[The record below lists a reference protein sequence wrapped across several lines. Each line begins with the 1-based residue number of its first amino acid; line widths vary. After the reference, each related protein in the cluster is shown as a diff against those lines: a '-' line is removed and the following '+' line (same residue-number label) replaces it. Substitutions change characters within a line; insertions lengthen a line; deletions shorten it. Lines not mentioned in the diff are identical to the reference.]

1 MGFSLVAAAAVL
13 GFTLFMAVEIIT
25 SDLLPTIED
34 INDSYSGMKQRFGDQ
49 LQTDINITAVS
60 SSANGSN
67 YDYNVSVRNTGSIT
81 LVTKDFTILINGSE
95 YEFTCSYAYLFPEK
109 TAYFQ
114 IVNVTG
120 AGEKR
125 TKVIT
130 NNGIADY
137 YAFGG

>member
-1 MGFSLVAAAAVL
+1 MGFSLIAAAAVL

-34 INDSYSGMKQRFGDQ
+34 INNSYSDMKQRFEDH
-49 LQTDINITAVS
+49 LQTDINITTVT

-67 YDYNVSVRNTGSIT
+67 YDYNISVRNTGSVT

-95 YEFTCSYAYLFPEK
+95 YEFTCAHPYLYPEN
-109 TAYFQ
+109 TAHFQ

-120 AGEKR
+120 AGAKR
-125 TKVIT
+125 MKVIA
-130 NNGIADY
+130 NSGIADY
-137 YAFGG
+137 YAFAG

>member
-1 MGFSLVAAAAVL
+1 MGFSLIAAAAIL

-25 SDLLPTIED
+25 SDLLPTLEG
-34 INDSYSGMKQRFGDQ
+34 INDSYSEMKQRFEDH
-49 LQTDINITAVS
+49 LQTDINITTVT

-67 YDYNVSVRNTGSIT
+67 YDYNISVHNTGSTT

-95 YEFTCSYAYLFPEK
+95 YEFTCSHAYLNPEK

-114 IVNVTG
+114 IVNVSG
-120 AGEKR
+120 AGAKR
-125 TKVIT
+125 MKAIT

-137 YAFGG
+137 YAFTG